1 MRRARRDGDEF
12 MAAVPVKALG
22 DAVHSVEAH
31 TFEVTAALN
40 CLFSGV

>member
-1 MRRARRDGDEF
+1 MVTQF

-22 DAVHSVEAH
+22 DAVHSAEAH
-31 TFEVTAALN
+31 TFEVTAALD